1 MKIFVT
7 GKDSSGKSTFV
18 NGLFNGR
25 IEADIDGGQSS
36 DIKVITFS
44 TESAGTLTVY
54 DTPGQ
59 ELNAT
64 SHLQWIQ
71 QSCSDVQIVF
81 FCIKMNDQFRPEDQQ
96 ALASLTKT
104 FNDMAMWSRVVVILT
119 HANQVKKVFQ
129 RRESDETYYNGILSS
144 MSRDIKTALGRITN
158 SSIVVP
164 IVPVG
169 VPQDFSLPGGCS
181 DWRSAVINACSTIGA
196 PGTTL
201 LKQVIEDDSLNPC
214 VSQAP
219 HIVSHVQPA
228 AHGFWWRIGEFFVRL
243 CRSEPPLC

>member
-1 MKIFVT
+1 M
-7 GKDSSGKSTFV
+7 
-18 NGLFNGR
+18 
-25 IEADIDGGQSS
+25 
-36 DIKVITFS
+36 
-44 TESAGTLTVY
+44 Y

-59 ELNAT
+59 ELCAT

-104 FNDMAMWSRVVVILT
+104 FNNMAMWSRVVVILT

-129 RRESDETYYNGILSS
+129 TRESDETYYNRILSS
-144 MSRDIKTALGRITN
+144 MSRVIKTALGRITN

-169 VPQDFSLPGGCS
+169 LPQDFSLPGGCS
-181 DWRSAVINACSTIGA
+181 DWRSAVIKACGA
-196 PGTTL
+196 LDASGL
-201 LKQVIEDDSLNPC
+201 LKRVVEDTSLR
-214 VSQAP
+214 
-219 HIVSHVQPA
+219 VSHRDTIVAQEPEAVSNSLSGSLQMCVDCLGTVGSSCSWLWNKIVQTCA
-228 AHGFWWRIGEFFVRL
+228 APFRN
-243 CRSEPPLC
+243 RSEGLITPLLPSNKHK